1 MKAGELDQRVTLQRR
16 EQGEDEAGQ
25 PFDAWVNV
33 ATVWAAV
40 RPLRANDLIRADA
53 LTNIMDVK
61 VTLRYRPGITS
72 AMRVQ
77 HGTDTYLIESVANV
91 NSANRE
97 VELLCKRVA

>member
-72 AMRVQ
+72 AMKVT
-77 HGTDTYLIESVANV
+77 HGADTYRIESVV
-91 NSANRE
+91 DVKSGRRE
-97 VELLCKRVA
+97 LELLCKRVA